1 MTMKS
6 RIALLIVVA
15 SISTA
20 SIARAADEPL
30 ADAKAL
36 FAAASFDGALA
47 ALDRLDSAN
56 GGRPEALEYKAL
68 CLLALGRSADA
79 QKITETL
86 VTTVPTFAPAD
97 ADLSPRF
104 VELLTE
110 TRRRMVPVIAR
121 KLFADAREQ
130 YRAKNHAD
138 AQRTFEMVVT
148 LASDGIWRETADA
161 DDLRT
166 LASGFLDLLD
176 GAPAAAKAAPAA
188 AAPQPVTPTVI
199 PPAAAP
205 VATAAA
211 LGQVDPP
218 VPISQAMPQWVAP
231 DRVSA
236 LRTFHSDTSRLRPD
250 AAPGRAQLGIQ
261 ARDAERPADRGR
273 ESRRLLSADEITGS
287 RRRPWQ
293 VSGIRFQAWSGI
305 RPEPIISPWEILT
318 TILIILRPS

>member
-1 MTMKS
+1 MTMTS
-6 RIALLIVVA
+6 RIALLTIVA

-56 GGRPEALEYKAL
+56 GGSPEALEYKAL

-104 VELLTE
+104 LELLTQ

-130 YRAKNHAD
+130 YRAKNSAD
-138 AQRTFEMVVT
+138 AQRTFEQVVT
-148 LASDGIWRETADA
+148 LASDGVWRETAEA

-188 AAPQPVTPTVI
+188 APQPVTPTVI
-199 PPAAAP
+199 PQAAP

-211 LGQVDPP
+211 LGQVEAP
-218 VPISQAMPQWVAP
+218 VPIRQAMPQWVAP

-236 LRTFHSDTSRLRPD
+236 LRTFHGAIKVRIGADGHVVDVAMATATHPAYDGLLLQVARNWVYKPAMRNGQPIEVEKVVEFYLR
-250 AAPGRAQLGIQ
+250 
-261 ARDAERPADRGR
+261 
-273 ESRRLLSADEITGS
+273 SK
-287 RRRPWQ
+287 
-293 VSGIRFQAWSGI
+293 
-305 RPEPIISPWEILT
+305 
-318 TILIILRPS
+318 

>member
-6 RIALLIVVA
+6 RIALLAVVA
-15 SISTA
+15 SLSTV
-20 SIARAADEPL
+20 SFARAADEPL

-79 QKITETL
+79 QRITETL

-104 VELLTE
+104 IELLTE

-138 AQRTFEMVVT
+138 ARRTFEQVVT
-148 LASDGIWRETADA
+148 LASDGVWRETADA

-166 LASGFLDLLD
+166 LASGFLDLLE
-176 GAPAAAKAAPAA
+176 GPTAAKAAPAA
-188 AAPQPVTPTVI
+188 AAPEPVTPTVV
-199 PPAAAP
+199 PPPAAP

-211 LGQVDPP
+211 LGQVEAP
-218 VPISQAMPQWVAP
+218 VPIRQAMPQWVAP

-236 LRTFHSDTSRLRPD
+236 LRTFHGAIKVRIGADGHVVDVAMATATHPDYDRMLLQAARAWVYTPATRNGQPIEVEKVVEFFLR
-250 AAPGRAQLGIQ
+250 
-261 ARDAERPADRGR
+261 
-273 ESRRLLSADEITGS
+273 TK
-287 RRRPWQ
+287 
-293 VSGIRFQAWSGI
+293 
-305 RPEPIISPWEILT
+305 
-318 TILIILRPS
+318 

>member
-6 RIALLIVVA
+6 RIALLVVVA

-79 QKITETL
+79 QTITETL

-138 AQRTFEMVVT
+138 AQRTFEQVVT
-148 LASDGIWRETADA
+148 LASDGVWRETADA

-176 GAPAAAKAAPAA
+176 GAPGAAKAAPAA
-188 AAPQPVTPTVI
+188 AAQPVTPTVI

-211 LGQVDPP
+211 LGQVEAP
-218 VPISQAMPQWVAP
+218 VPIRQAMPQWVAP

-236 LRTFHSDTSRLRPD
+236 LRTFHGAIKVRIGADGHVVDVAMATATHPDYDTMLLQAARTWVYKPATRNGQPIEVEKVVDFYLR
-250 AAPGRAQLGIQ
+250 
-261 ARDAERPADRGR
+261 
-273 ESRRLLSADEITGS
+273 SK
-287 RRRPWQ
+287 
-293 VSGIRFQAWSGI
+293 
-305 RPEPIISPWEILT
+305 
-318 TILIILRPS
+318 

>member
-6 RIALLIVVA
+6 RIALLTVVA
-15 SISTA
+15 SLSAA
-20 SIARAADEPL
+20 SLAPAADEPL

-104 VELLTE
+104 IELLTE

-130 YRAKNHAD
+130 YRASNHAD
-138 AQRTFEMVVT
+138 AQRTFEQVVT
-148 LASDGIWRETADA
+148 LASDGVWRDTADA

-176 GAPAAAKAAPAA
+176 GAPAAKAAAAVKPAPAA
-188 AAPQPVTPTVI
+188 AAPEPVTPTVV
-199 PPAAAP
+199 PPPAAP

-211 LGQVDPP
+211 LGQVEAP
-218 VPISQAMPQWVAP
+218 VPIRQAMPQWVAP

-236 LRTFHSDTSRLRPD
+236 LRTFHGAIKVRIGADGHVVDVAMATATHPDYDRMLLQAARAWVYKPATRNGQPIEVEKVVEFYLR
-250 AAPGRAQLGIQ
+250 AK
-261 ARDAERPADRGR
+261 
-273 ESRRLLSADEITGS
+273 
-287 RRRPWQ
+287 
-293 VSGIRFQAWSGI
+293 
-305 RPEPIISPWEILT
+305 
-318 TILIILRPS
+318 

>member
-86 VTTVPTFAPAD
+86 VTTVPTFAPVD

-104 VELLTE
+104 IELLTE

-138 AQRTFEMVVT
+138 ARRTFEEVVT
-148 LASDGIWRETADA
+148 LASDGVWRETADA

-176 GAPAAAKAAPAA
+176 GAPAVAKAAPAA
-188 AAPQPVTPTVI
+188 AAPQPVTPTVV

-205 VATAAA
+205 AATAAA
-211 LGQVDPP
+211 LGQVEAP
-218 VPISQAMPQWVAP
+218 VPIRQAMPQWVAP

-236 LRTFHSDTSRLRPD
+236 LRTFHGAIKVRIGADGRVVD
-250 AAPGRAQLGIQ
+250 AAMATATHPDYDTMLLQAARTWVYKPATRNGQPIEVEKVVEFYLRAK
-261 ARDAERPADRGR
+261 
-273 ESRRLLSADEITGS
+273 
-287 RRRPWQ
+287 
-293 VSGIRFQAWSGI
+293 
-305 RPEPIISPWEILT
+305 
-318 TILIILRPS
+318 

>member
-6 RIALLIVVA
+6 RIALLTVVA

-79 QKITETL
+79 QRITETL
-86 VTTVPTFAPAD
+86 VTTVPTFAPVD

-138 AQRTFEMVVT
+138 ARRTFEQVVT
-148 LASDGIWRETADA
+148 LASDGVWRETADA

-176 GAPAAAKAAPAA
+176 PAPAAAKAAPAA
-188 AAPQPVTPTVI
+188 AVPQPVTPTVV

-211 LGQVDPP
+211 LGQVEAP
-218 VPISQAMPQWVAP
+218 VPIRQAMPQWVAP

-236 LRTFHSDTSRLRPD
+236 LRTFHGAIKVRIGADGRVVDVAMATATHPD
-250 AAPGRAQLGIQ
+250 YDRMLLQAARAWVYK
-261 ARDAERPADRGR
+261 PATRNG
-273 ESRRLLSADEITGS
+273 
-287 RRRPWQ
+287 Q
-293 VSGIRFQAWSGI
+293 
-305 RPEPIISPWEILT
+305 PIEVEKVVEFFLKAK
-318 TILIILRPS
+318 

>member
-6 RIALLIVVA
+6 RMALLTVVA
-15 SISTA
+15 SLSTA
-20 SIARAADEPL
+20 SFAGAADEPL

-79 QKITETL
+79 LRITETL

-104 VELLTE
+104 IELLTE

-138 AQRTFEMVVT
+138 ARRTFEQVVT
-148 LASDGIWRETADA
+148 LASDGVWRETADA

-176 GAPAAAKAAPAA
+176 GAPAAAKAAAAVKAAPAA
-188 AAPQPVTPTVI
+188 AAPEPVTPTVV
-199 PPAAAP
+199 PPPAAP

-211 LGQVDPP
+211 LGQVEAP
-218 VPISQAMPQWVAP
+218 VPIRQAMPQWVAP

-236 LRTFHSDTSRLRPD
+236 LRTFHGAIKVRIGADGRVVDVAMATATHPDYDRMLLQAARAWVYKPATRNGQPIEVEKVVEFFLR
-250 AAPGRAQLGIQ
+250 
-261 ARDAERPADRGR
+261 
-273 ESRRLLSADEITGS
+273 TK
-287 RRRPWQ
+287 
-293 VSGIRFQAWSGI
+293 
-305 RPEPIISPWEILT
+305 
-318 TILIILRPS
+318 

>member
-6 RIALLIVVA
+6 RIALLMVVA

-121 KLFADAREQ
+121 KLLADAREQ

-138 AQRTFEMVVT
+138 AQRTFEQVVT
-148 LASDGIWRETADA
+148 LASDAVWRETADA

-176 GAPAAAKAAPAA
+176 GAPAAAKAAAAQPVIPAA
-188 AAPQPVTPTVI
+188 AR
-199 PPAAAP
+199 

-211 LGQVDPP
+211 LGQVEAP
-218 VPISQAMPQWVAP
+218 VPIRQAMPQWVAP

-236 LRTFHSDTSRLRPD
+236 LRTFHGAIKVRIGADGHVVDVAMATATHPDYDTMLLQAARTWVYKPATRNGQPIEVEKVIEFYLR
-250 AAPGRAQLGIQ
+250 
-261 ARDAERPADRGR
+261 
-273 ESRRLLSADEITGS
+273 TK
-287 RRRPWQ
+287 
-293 VSGIRFQAWSGI
+293 
-305 RPEPIISPWEILT
+305 
-318 TILIILRPS
+318 

>member
-6 RIALLIVVA
+6 RMALLTVVA
-15 SISTA
+15 SLSTA
-20 SIARAADEPL
+20 SFARAADEPL

-79 QKITETL
+79 QRITETL

-104 VELLTE
+104 IELLTE

-138 AQRTFEMVVT
+138 ARRTFEQVVT
-148 LASDGIWRETADA
+148 LASDGVWRETADA

-166 LASGFLDLLD
+166 LASGFLDLLE
-176 GAPAAAKAAPAA
+176 GPTAAKAAPAA
-188 AAPQPVTPTVI
+188 AAPEPVTPTVV
-199 PPAAAP
+199 PPPAAP

-211 LGQVDPP
+211 LGQVEAP
-218 VPISQAMPQWVAP
+218 VPIRQAMPQWVAP

-236 LRTFHSDTSRLRPD
+236 LRTFHGAIKVRIGADGHVVDVAMATATHPAYDVVLLQAARGWMYKPATRNGQPIEVEKVVEFFLR
-250 AAPGRAQLGIQ
+250 AK
-261 ARDAERPADRGR
+261 
-273 ESRRLLSADEITGS
+273 
-287 RRRPWQ
+287 
-293 VSGIRFQAWSGI
+293 
-305 RPEPIISPWEILT
+305 
-318 TILIILRPS
+318 

>member
-79 QKITETL
+79 QTITETL

-138 AQRTFEMVVT
+138 AQRTFEQVVT
-148 LASDGIWRETADA
+148 LASDGVWRETADA

-188 AAPQPVTPTVI
+188 AAQPVTPTVI
-199 PPAAAP
+199 RAAAAP

-211 LGQVDPP
+211 LGQVEAP
-218 VPISQAMPQWVAP
+218 VPIRQAMPQWVAP

-236 LRTFHSDTSRLRPD
+236 LRTFHGAIKVRIGADGHVVDVAMATATHPDYDTMLLQAARTWVYKPATRNGQPIEVEKVVEFYLR
-250 AAPGRAQLGIQ
+250 
-261 ARDAERPADRGR
+261 
-273 ESRRLLSADEITGS
+273 TK
-287 RRRPWQ
+287 
-293 VSGIRFQAWSGI
+293 
-305 RPEPIISPWEILT
+305 
-318 TILIILRPS
+318 